1 MTALPVTYRGCVN
14 SWECDQWGHQ
24 NVQFYLAKAADAQAA
39 LGCALGLPPSR
50 LRRSGAALLPVSE
63 RIVFKRELR
72 AGDAVC
78 IRSGLR
84 AAEGAEL
91 RYFSLMTNE
100 ETGDQ
105 CAVFETT
112 ARLTEIETGRALELP
127 DAACA
132 AARDGAAA
140 AHPLP
145 EAIAGPRAP
154 AGTPQ
159 GAVLTYRGA
168 LETWETDETD
178 FVPARFQIARF
189 AECAG
194 QLFRQIGIS
203 KPLLRARN
211 LGSAALDYAI
221 DYRAP
226 LRPGQAIDIRS
237 GVLEVRGKVLR
248 IFHHLLDAAQG
259 EVATS
264 IEVAVV
270 FFDLAARKSVPMP
283 QEARAGALALLEG
296 SSPLASV

>member
-1 MTALPVTYRGCVN
+1 MSGLQVTYRGCVN
-14 SWECDQWGHQ
+14 AWECDQWGHQ

-39 LGCALGLPPSR
+39 LGCALGLAPSR
-50 LRRSGAALLPVSE
+50 LRGSGAALLPVSE
-63 RIVFKRELR
+63 RILFKRELR

-78 IRSGLR
+78 IRSGVR

-100 ETGDQ
+100 ETGERS
-105 CAVFETT
+105 AVFETT
-112 ARLTEIETGRALELP
+112 ARLTELETGRALDLP
-127 DAACA
+127 EAARA

-140 AHPLP
+140 AHAPP
-145 EAIAGPRAP
+145 EAIVGPRAP
-154 AGTPQ
+154 AGTPS

-168 LETWETDETD
+168 LESWEADETG

-189 AECAG
+189 AECAAH
-194 QLFRQIGIS
+194 LFHRIGAS
-203 KPLLRARN
+203 KPLLRSRN

-248 IFHHLLDAAQG
+248 FFHHLIDAAQG
-259 EVATS
+259 NVATS

-283 QEARAGALALLEG
+283 REAQAGAQALLEG
-296 SSPLASV
+296 GESHASV